1 MNRKANA
8 MEAVPGPVPAR
19 QRGAIAPAQLAHV
32 VLRTAQF
39 RKMIDWYCALL
50 NAQPSF
56 ESERLAFLTYDEEH
70 HRIAIANM
78 PVLGKRNKSRAGVDH
93 VAFTYASLSDLLEN
107 HGRLRE
113 IGIRPTWAINHGPT
127 TSMYYEDPDGN
138 FVELQVDNFDSVDEL
153 SQWMTTGEFKENP
166 VGVNFDPDQLLARL
180 RTGETEKDLKRR
192 PRATEAEIPKAYLGG
207 WISFLRNT
215 ARAFGAKV

>member
-1 MNRKANA
+1 MDNRKHQIQTA
-8 MEAVPGPVPAR
+8 VPAR

-32 VLRTAQF
+32 VLRTSQF

-50 NAQPSF
+50 NAQSNF
-56 ESERLAFLTYDEEH
+56 ENNRLAFLSYDEEH

-93 VAFTYASLSDLLEN
+93 VAFTYASIADLLEN

-113 IGIRPTWAINHGPT
+113 LGIRPAWAINHGPT

-138 FVELQVDNFDSVDEL
+138 FVELQVDNFDSVEEL
-153 SQWMTTGEFKENP
+153 SKWMTTGEFEENP
-166 VGVNFDPDQLLARL
+166 IGVNFDPDQLLARL
-180 RTGETEKDLKRR
+180 RVGEPEEELKRR
-192 PRATEAEIPKAYLGG
+192 PRAQEAEVPEAYLGG
-207 WISFLRNT
+207 WISFLRKVV
-215 ARAFGAKV
+215 RAFGADV